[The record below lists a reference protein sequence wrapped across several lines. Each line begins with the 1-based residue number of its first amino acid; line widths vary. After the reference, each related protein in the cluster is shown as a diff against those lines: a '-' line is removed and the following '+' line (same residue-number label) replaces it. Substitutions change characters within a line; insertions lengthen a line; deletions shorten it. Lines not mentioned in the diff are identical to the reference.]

1 MTAMP
6 TTLFSHRID
15 TKLKSELEQ
24 IAKYEDRSASY
35 LANQAIKAM
44 VEERKATRELIDVG
58 LKLVE
63 MEAPSIPPEDI
74 HDWLLADDDAP
85 YPEARSDF

>member
-1 MTAMP
+1 MP

-15 TKLKSELEQ
+15 TDLKSELEQ
-24 IAKYEDRSASY
+24 IAKFEDRSASY
-35 LANQAIKAM
+35 LANQAIKTM

-63 MEAPSIPPEDI
+63 IEAPAIPSEDI
-74 HDWLLADDDAP
+74 HAWLLADDDAP
-85 YPEARSDF
+85 YPEARSDT

>member
-1 MTAMP
+1 MTTMP

-24 IAKYEDRSASY
+24 IAKYEDRSTSY
-35 LANQAIKAM
+35 LANQAIKTM
-44 VEERKATRELIDVG
+44 VEERKATRDLINVG

-63 MEAPSIPPEDI
+63 MEAPAIPSEDI
-74 HDWLLADDDAP
+74 HNWLLADDDTP
-85 YPEARSDF
+85 YPKARSDS